1 MKYQIGYSEHPQA
14 EACVNEATRGF
25 GNPKLILYFSQ
36 VDQFAAHTALLHQKF
51 PNSICM
57 GASTHVGIRK
67 EGAFKRGMTAVGIES
82 GIRCS
87 AGVLPN
93 AKEFPIKG
101 LDGIRQNLRAIGS
114 RENTLCLE
122 FTTALCCAEETV
134 LAVLNAAL
142 EGTQIPIM
150 GGSAGD
156 DASGKITYVGLN
168 GETYD
173 NGCVYA
179 LLHNEGG
186 AIHLYRENIYKPIT
200 GNVLTATKVDWVNR
214 IVKEYD
220 HEPAAR
226 VYARELGVPESEV
239 TRYFDTNP
247 MGRLLGKTMFITAN
261 NLLMP
266 DKSIAYH
273 ARVYAN
279 YRVVV
284 LEPDDYRSV
293 VQRTMAQIRQ
303 EVPNPS
309 FAIMCH
315 CFART
320 LLFEGDGYL
329 QEYCRSMGTVLGNYI
344 GFSGYGEQL
353 NQEQFNQTMTVVV
366 FE

>member
-1 MKYQIGYSEHPQA
+1 MNYQIGHSEHPQA
-14 EACVNEATRGF
+14 ETCVNETVRGF
-25 GNPKLILYFSQ
+25 QNPKLILYFSP
-36 VDQFAAHTALLHQKF
+36 VDQFAAYTTLLHQKF
-51 PNSICM
+51 PNCICM
-57 GASTHVGIRK
+57 GSTTIVGIRK
-67 EGAFKRGMTAVGIES
+67 DGAFKRGLTAVGIEN

-87 AGVLPN
+87 AGVLQN
-93 AKEFPIKG
+93 AKEFPLKG
-101 LDGIRQNLRAIGS
+101 LDGIRQNLRAVGT
-114 RENTLCLE
+114 RENTICLE

-142 EGTQIPIM
+142 EDAQIPIM

-156 DASGKITYVGLN
+156 DTSGKVTYVGLN
-168 GETYD
+168 GETYE
-173 NGCVYA
+173 NSCVYT

-239 TRYFDTNP
+239 TRHFDTNP
-247 MGRLLGKTMFITAN
+247 MGRLLGKNMFITAN
-261 NLLMP
+261 NLLTP
-266 DKSIAYH
+266 DRGIAYH

-279 YRVVV
+279 YKVVA
-284 LEPDDYRSV
+284 LEPDDYRAV
-293 VQRTMAQIRQ
+293 VQRTMEQIHQ
-303 EVPNPS
+303 EVPRPS

-315 CFART
+315 CLART
-320 LLFEGDGYL
+320 LLFDGNGYL
-329 QEYCRSMGTVLGNYI
+329 QEYCRSMGTVLGDYI

-353 NQEQFNQTMTVVV
+353 NQEQFNQTMIVAV